1 MELSPVKI
9 VWGDYENE
17 TLIHNHKMAKL
28 YKKRYQRAS
37 DLYNSLFSFFGLI
50 TVVSSSIA
58 TTLSWGSGD
67 DISPNQQYIFVSNHE
82 SMLDIP
88 VALSLLPYNIIFL
101 TKKELFKI
109 PFFGWAMNSAGMI
122 RVNRQNREK
131 AKISVE
137 EALKSL
143 KKKNINVL
151 VYPEGT
157 RTNPNQM
164 LKFKKGSFILAIE
177 SGLPIV
183 PLTTLNTGKNLPS
196 KQILLNDKII
206 IKLKIHPPIETKGLS
221 IENDKN
227 HLCNLT
233 HDIILNDLKKYV

>member
-1 MELSPVKI
+1 MINFLRTIWLYINGVISIIIIGTLVILIGVFDKKKYITGKLTRIWGKWICFTSFIELQI
-9 VWGDYENE
+9 E
-17 TLIHNHKMAKL
+17 
-28 YKKRYQRAS
+28 
-37 DLYNSLFSFFGLI
+37 GL
-50 TVVSSSIA
+50 
-58 TTLSWGSGD
+58 GH
-67 DISPNQQYIFVSNHE
+67 ISPNQQYIFVSNHE

>member
-1 MELSPVKI
+1 MINFLRTIWLYINGVISIIIIGTLVMLIGVFDKKKNITGKLTRIWGKWICFISFIELQI
-9 VWGDYENE
+9 E
-17 TLIHNHKMAKL
+17 
-28 YKKRYQRAS
+28 
-37 DLYNSLFSFFGLI
+37 GL
-50 TVVSSSIA
+50 
-58 TTLSWGSGD
+58 GH
-67 DISPNQQYIFVSNHE
+67 ISPNQQYIFVSNHE